1 MPVTKT
7 TTREALEDG
16 VAPVDLDENPIS
28 NELITRAEAEAIADQ
43 KAEAKVAEYHEW
55 LLPKINEALGQL
67 EDKIRWQGGGRP
79 MPQEARPQPPAF
91 AMLQQVTQG
100 RVRGD
105 AAQEMRA
112 KLNDFR

>member
-16 VAPVDLDENPIS
+16 VAPVELDENPGA
-28 NELITRAEAEAIADQ
+28 ELITRAEAEAIADR
-43 KAEAKVAEYHEW
+43 KAEAKVAEYHDW

-67 EDKIRWQGGGRP
+67 EDRIRYLGGGHRP
-79 MPQEARPQPPAF
+79 IAQEARPQPPAF
-91 AMLQQVTQG
+91 AMLTQVTQG

-105 AAQEMRA
+105 AAHEMRA
-112 KLNDFR
+112 KLNNI